1 MVSEQKTKF
10 KDVEIEKIP
19 SDWKNKRMGECC
31 YLVKKQFTPSKD
43 DIRPYIGLEHI
54 EQQTLRLINLG
65 SSENIKSNKFEF
77 NSGQILFGKLRPY
90 FRKLYLPRFDGV
102 CSTDIWVIDTKE
114 GNDNSF
120 FFYFFADNRL
130 INEADK
136 SSQGTKMPRAKWDYL
151 EKLEY
156 PIPPLN
162 EQKTIAKILSDLDS
176 KIELNQQMNKT
187 LEAIGQVLFKHW
199 FIDFEF
205 PNKGGKPYKSSG
217 GEMVYSKDLDKEIPV
232 RWKEGI
238 LSDLVEISTDSVRP
252 KDELYY
258 HYSIPSFDKNKF
270 PNLENGNLIKSNK
283 YIVKKNSILLSKLNP
298 RFYRLW
304 LPFDNF
310 NNSICSTE
318 FIVFIP
324 KFDNSKIF
332 CFFLSNSKYMRYQL
346 ISHATGT
353 TGSRQRV
360 KPNDT
365 LKFEL
370 VIPPKEI
377 IQKFND
383 TTTPLLLKFLNNQIE
398 SRYLESIRDILLPKL
413 ISGQIRVPV
422 EVD

>member
-1 MVSEQKTKF
+1 MKQQTKF

-19 SDWKNKRMGECC
+19 SDWKNKIIGECC

-43 DIRPYIGLEHI
+43 DIRSYIGLEHI
-54 EQQTLRLINLG
+54 AQQTLRLISIG
-65 SSENIKSNKFEF
+65 SSENIKSNKFKF

-156 PIPPLN
+156 SIPSLN

-176 KIELNQQMNKT
+176 KIEINQQMNKT
-187 LEAIGQVLFKHW
+187 LETIGQALFKQW

-205 PNKGGKPYKSSG
+205 PNEEGKPYKSSS
-217 GEMVYSKDLDKEIPV
+217 GEMVYSEEMDKEIPV
-232 RWKEGI
+232 RWKEGL

-258 HYSIPSFDKNKF
+258 HYSIPSFDENKF
-270 PNLENGNLIKSNK
+270 PNLENGNLIKHRFSPGV
-283 YIVKKNSILLSKLNP
+283 YIS
-298 RFYRLW
+298 
-304 LPFDNF
+304 
-310 NNSICSTE
+310 
-318 FIVFIP
+318 
-324 KFDNSKIF
+324 
-332 CFFLSNSKYMRYQL
+332 
-346 ISHATGT
+346 
-353 TGSRQRV
+353 
-360 KPNDT
+360 
-365 LKFEL
+365 
-370 VIPPKEI
+370 
-377 IQKFND
+377 
-383 TTTPLLLKFLNNQIE
+383 
-398 SRYLESIRDILLPKL
+398 
-413 ISGQIRVPV
+413 
-422 EVD
+422 